1 MVVLLTV
8 WLAAAQAATPPPPT
22 PTPSPARLLANRGE
36 PSPKAGSLADVARRV
51 KLRLPEGENNRT
63 ITNESVKALAA
74 GVELTT
80 AVAAPPPAEDGSG
93 EEADAEE
100 AYKRT
105 LWQQRYREALEEAE
119 RAELEVRRLEAEVA
133 RLQTEFYS
141 TDDPARRDGVVK
153 PAWDRALTDLE
164 AARERLA
171 EARSAPERV
180 RDEALRDGALPGW
193 FRGPMPTPPPREP
206 GEAGGG

>member
-1 MVVLLTV
+1 MLVLLIAS
-8 WLAAAQAATPPPPT
+8 LAAPQAVTPSPT
-22 PTPSPARLLANRGE
+22 PTPAPVRLLAARGDSS
-36 PSPKAGSLADVARRV
+36 SPQAGSLAEVARRV
-51 KLRLPEGENNRT
+51 KLRLPEGENGRT

-80 AVAAPPPAEDGSG
+80 AVAGPPAAAASV

-119 RAELEVRRLEAEVA
+119 RAELEARRLEAEVA

-153 PAWDRALTDLE
+153 PAWDRALADLE
-164 AARERLA
+164 AARQRLA

-180 RDEALRDGALPGW
+180 RDDALRDGALPGW
-193 FRGPMPTPPPREP
+193 FRGSMPPPPAREP
-206 GEAGGG
+206 GEGGGE